1 MYMVQHQQLCHSLKD
16 YRGNVLYVVRQVA
29 AQLNIIFLCTGDATC
44 TWLKIGFFAAI
55 EATTISIQSR
65 CLLDDIRHFY
75 SDFTVYAT
83 PYLAHGTHIRGIT
96 ELRQCHGGL
105 RTIIH

>member
-1 MYMVQHQQLCHSLKD
+1 MLSARWRHNYIL
-16 YRGNVLYVVRQVA
+16 
-29 AQLNIIFLCTGDATC
+29 FLCAQVTSLVHG
-44 TWLKIGFFAAI
+44 LRSGFFAAICYFHEAWI

-75 SDFTVYAT
+75 SDFTIYAT

-96 ELRQCHGGL
+96 ELLLGD
-105 RTIIH
+105 

>member
-1 MYMVQHQQLCHSLKD
+1 MLSARWRHYYIL
-16 YRGNVLYVVRQVA
+16 
-29 AQLNIIFLCTGDATC
+29 FLCAQVTPLVHG
-44 TWLKIGFFAAI
+44 LRSFFSQPFAIYHEAWI

-75 SDFTVYAT
+75 SDFTIYAT

-96 ELRQCHGGL
+96 ELLLGD
-105 RTIIH
+105 

>member
-1 MYMVQHQQLCHSLKD
+1 MLSARWRHNY
-16 YRGNVLYVVRQVA
+16 VL
-29 AQLNIIFLCTGDATC
+29 FLCAQVTP
-44 TWLKIGFFAAI
+44 LVHRFFGAI
-55 EATTISIQSR
+55 FYFHEAWIKATTISIQSR
-65 CLLDDIRHFY
+65 YLLHDIRHFY

-96 ELRQCHGGL
+96 ELRQCHGTGAWLSL